1 MGNQLLEKWSNEYDV
16 SVIEEDAQVIKRL
29 KKKKIN
35 ILNVQKR
42 NDKNFLYIVLCTK
55 PDDFKNSIE
64 KFKQYIQNGQ
74 RIISVMAGLN
84 IKYIKRLINCNVNI
98 IRMMPNLYCGLGLGI
113 CGVFCEKPI

>member
-1 MGNQLLEKWSNEYDV
+1 MGSQLLEKWSNEYDV

-35 ILNVQKR
+35 ILNIQKR

-64 KFKQYIQNGQ
+64 KFKQYI
-74 RIISVMAGLN
+74 
-84 IKYIKRLINCNVNI
+84 
-98 IRMMPNLYCGLGLGI
+98 
-113 CGVFCEKPI
+113 